1 VRFDAAHA
9 LVCVA
14 PLIGDG
20 VGLAAISSPT
30 NRGSRGSDREPA
42 RGSSIQAGLGRN
54 VDLILVPGD
63 HYRVFNERGVSIM
76 AKRIEP
82 AMRSD
87 FDDAVP
93 FPGLQWPKRQV

>member
-30 NRGSRGSDREPA
+30 NVVLAGATASQLEAPRS
-42 RGSSIQAGLGRN
+42 QAGLGRN
-54 VDLILVPGD
+54 VDPIQWQS
-63 HYRVFNERGVSIM
+63 VSSQLCGPTLTTPYD
-76 AKRIEP
+76 A
-82 AMRSD
+82 AVSRS
-87 FDDAVP
+87 AVA
-93 FPGLQWPKRQV
+93 